1 MKKIITLILVLISH
15 LGAAQENSTNTV
27 QKHPDSL
34 IREYKITAWDLR
46 FNDKLAANNA
56 LRQGMVLALKQKN
69 EVDIGY
75 FYRKLIAQKG
85 ISGEIDSAEYYFKKG
100 LQYYSNLTDS
110 LGGKELKD
118 RGLKA
123 HLYSELAEA
132 YNRNELPDK
141 AFEYYQNSNEYY
153 DQVGDTLGVA
163 IAKVNLGNIYYYKSD
178 YPNTIKLYL
187 ESIRILD
194 EFKTDHYHIKGQL
207 YLNLSSIYN
216 ELDQH
221 DKRLKYAQLN
231 LKEVLKDNVNDYK
244 VEAYQNLARIYYDR
258 GDLQKSEQNLK
269 KADSIINDVGL
280 EYFKLYSSIQKAEIL
295 IHNKE
300 YDKALK
306 LLEKNKFLLDKYS
319 YGAGETFNY
328 NFILAKT
335 YIYLK
340 EENLALELLNSL
352 LEKSKDLDL
361 IGEEAYI
368 SKSLAEIYANKGR
381 YKLAYS
387 YQEKY
392 QVLSEKILGL
402 DTQEKFKEIET
413 KYQTEKKEAE
423 LATTRANLAE
433 KELDLERKNTFI
445 YGSIALAFI
454 IGLLGYLLYNQQK
467 IKNRQ
472 LQKESELKSALVKI
486 ETQNKLQEQR
496 LRISRDLHDNIGAQ
510 LTFIISSI
518 DNLHFAFPGMEAN
531 ISKKLKN
538 ISEFTRRTIY
548 ELRDTIWAM
557 NKEKITVEDL
567 QARISNFIEK
577 ARNASPTTVF
587 SFQFDAEINQEDEF
601 SSVVGMNIYRI
612 IQEAVNNA
620 LKYAEA
626 KEIKVHIEKI
636 QDTFKIEIVDNGKG
650 FVIDKVELGNGINN
664 IRKRAKE
671 IHGEIQLTS
680 TPYEGTKIILTT
692 PASSYSA

>member
-1 MKKIITLILVLISH
+1 MFISFFATIILLIHFLFSFSI
-15 LGAAQENSTNTV
+15 
-27 QKHPDSL
+27 
-34 IREYKITAWDLR
+34 
-46 FNDKLAANNA
+46 
-56 LRQGMVLALKQKN
+56 
-69 EVDIGY
+69 
-75 FYRKLIAQKG
+75 
-85 ISGEIDSAEYYFKKG
+85 GEI
-100 LQYYSNLTDS
+100 
-110 LGGKELKD
+110 
-118 RGLKA
+118 
-123 HLYSELAEA
+123 
-132 YNRNELPDK
+132 
-141 AFEYYQNSNEYY
+141 
-153 DQVGDTLGVA
+153 
-163 IAKVNLGNIYYYKSD
+163 
-178 YPNTIKLYL
+178 
-187 ESIRILD
+187 
-194 EFKTDHYHIKGQL
+194 
-207 YLNLSSIYN
+207 
-216 ELDQH
+216 
-221 DKRLKYAQLN
+221 
-231 LKEVLKDNVNDYK
+231 
-244 VEAYQNLARIYYDR
+244 
-258 GDLQKSEQNLK
+258 
-269 KADSIINDVGL
+269 
-280 EYFKLYSSIQKAEIL
+280 
-295 IHNKE
+295 
-300 YDKALK
+300 
-306 LLEKNKFLLDKYS
+306 EKKFLLDKYS